1 MGSEATPYHPPC
13 RPMSGPLENAMS
25 EPINELMVEDLTPGD
40 GAECPAGATVNV
52 HYKGTLMDGTVFD
65 SSYDRGQPIDFP
77 LANLIPGWQQ
87 GIPGMKVGGK
97 RKLTIPYSLAYGE
110 RGSPPVIPPRAD
122 LVFEIELLGVS

>member
-1 MGSEATPYHPPC
+1 
-13 RPMSGPLENAMS
+13 MS
-25 EPINELMVEDLTPGD
+25 EPVTQLVVEDLTEGSGP
-40 GAECPAGATVNV
+40 ECPPGATVNV

-97 RKLTIPYSLAYGE
+97 RKLTIPYALGYGE

>member
-1 MGSEATPYHPPC
+1 MT
-13 RPMSGPLENAMS
+13 GPQEPAMS
-25 EPINELMVEDLTPGD
+25 EPVNELIVEDITEGQ
-40 GAECPAGATVNV
+40 GAECPQGATVNV

-97 RKLTIPYSLAYGE
+97 RKLTIPYNLAYGE
-110 RGSPPVIPPRAD
+110 RVIPPRAD
-122 LVFEIELLGVS
+122 LVFEIELLGVR

>member
-1 MGSEATPYHPPC
+1 
-13 RPMSGPLENAMS
+13 MSQ
-25 EPINELMVEDLTPGD
+25 PITEIQIEDIQVGGGT
-40 GAECPAGATVNV
+40 ECPPGATVNV

-65 SSYDRGQPIDFP
+65 SSYDRGEPVRFP
-77 LANLIPGWQQ
+77 LANLIPGWQK

-97 RKLTIPYSLAYGE
+97 RKLTIPYADAYGE